1 MNSEQALSLIAQII
15 NQTKF
20 TLAEGDSVR
29 QAFQLLSELVQKDVQ
44 GKPELQPPT
53 KEK

>member
-1 MNSEQALSLIAQII
+1 MNSELALSLIAQIV

-29 QAFQLLSELVQKDVQ
+29 QAFQLLSELVQKDIVEKQ
-44 GKPELQPPT
+44 IPQPAPE
-53 KEK
+53 EK